1 MIAYA
6 RVLVDIPV
14 EIPDKY
20 EALGGWEPEV
30 TGEAAD
36 ALKGGLWEDTLFA
49 VQEKLT
55 SSDIYDDELII
66 EEISDEWGFI
76 LDKGD

>member
-1 MIAYA
+1 MRAYA
-6 RVLVDIPV
+6 RIVVDIPV
-14 EIPDKY
+14 DIPDKY
-20 EALGGWEPEV
+20 EVLGGWEPKV
-30 TGEAAD
+30 TEDEAD
-36 ALKGGLWEDTLFA
+36 ELKGGLWEDTLFA